1 LESNYEGVIVM
12 RIILL
17 GPPGAGK
24 GTQANLISNEFGII
38 HLSTGDI
45 FRRNIREKTP
55 LGIEA
60 EEYIHAGR
68 LVPDELT
75 VKLVKDRISQKDCTN
90 GYLLDGFP
98 RTENQAEELDFIL
111 KEQGQRLDCV
121 LLIEVPLNFIV
132 ERNTGRLVCPHC
144 DLSYHIKYNSPDV
157 IGICDKCGGKLVF
170 RKDDLEATVKQRL
183 NVYES
188 QTEPLIKYYKEQGVL
203 IEIDGY
209 QDIDE
214 VFKDVKKKIEK
225 LYSSLWG

>member
-1 LESNYEGVIVM
+1 M

-24 GTQANLISNEFGII
+24 GTQAKLISNEFGVI

-45 FRRNIREKTP
+45 FRRNIKQKTP

-60 EEYIHAGR
+60 EEYIHSGR

-75 VKLVKDRISQKDCTN
+75 VKLVQDRILQKDCN
-90 GYLLDGFP
+90 DGYLLDGFP

-111 KEQGQRLDCV
+111 KGQGQKLDGV
-121 LLIEVPLNFIV
+121 LLIEVPLNYII

-144 DLSYHIKYNSPDV
+144 DLSYHVKFNPPNIEN
-157 IGICDKCGGKLVF
+157 ICDSCAGKLIQ
-170 RKDDLEATVKQRL
+170 RKDDLEHTVKERL
-183 NVYES
+183 YVYES
-188 QTEPLIKYYKEQGVL
+188 QTQQLIQYYKEKGIL

-209 QDIDE
+209 KEIEQVFVDIKE
-214 VFKDVKKKIEK
+214 KIMK
-225 LYSSLWG
+225 LTLMK